1 MPFSQFKE
9 IKTFCE
15 ERSCIAA
22 VNFLKFINKSTSL
35 CCNINCNLCLT
46 LECIMSQNGQ
56 THFKNLTANA
66 DHFGTLCRKEL
77 KVNNKETKNHELI
90 LSILKF

>member
-15 ERSCIAA
+15 ERSCITA
-22 VNFLKFINKSTSL
+22 VSFLKFINKSTSL
-35 CCNINCNLCLT
+35 CCRCLT
-46 LECIMSQNGQ
+46 LECIMSENGQ

-66 DHFGTLCRKEL
+66 DHFGTLCMKGIKLTIKRPKY
-77 KVNNKETKNHELI
+77 HQLI